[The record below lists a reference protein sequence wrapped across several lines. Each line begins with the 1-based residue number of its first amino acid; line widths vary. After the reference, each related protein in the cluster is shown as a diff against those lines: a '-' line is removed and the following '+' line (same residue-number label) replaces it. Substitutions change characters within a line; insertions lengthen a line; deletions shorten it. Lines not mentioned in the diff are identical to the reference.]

1 MDKWQSEAIDQLV
14 AAIVQA
20 QLKMAPAKKEATNP
34 FFHSRYADLPTC
46 WEAARPFL
54 EADIAI
60 VQSPMEGSDGYVLLD
75 TQLSHVSGQW
85 MRSRLK
91 VRVAKDDPQGY
102 GSAITY
108 MRRYALGCMT
118 GLVTE
123 EDDDGN
129 AASHPQPQPRQFT
142 PHKQTA
148 QAKINELRTEGL
160 KPEPQAA
167 RTAGE
172 VIPPT
177 KQVITPQASDRAP
190 APSDDSPAFIWRV
203 GAKHK
208 GESIRTIP
216 DDYLTW
222 FAENGKAA
230 DHVQAANDE
239 IDRRMGQA
247 SADYSDGEAV
257 A

>member
-1 MDKWQSEAIDQLV
+1 MEQWQSEQISELV
-14 AAIVQA
+14 GAIVKA
-20 QLKMAPAKKEATNP
+20 QVKMVPASKDHVNP
-34 FFHSRYADLPTC
+34 YFKSKYADLPSC
-46 WEAARPFL
+46 WEAVACFR
-54 EADIAI
+54 EEGVAI
-60 VQSPMEGSDGYVLLD
+60 TQSPMEGPDGFILLD
-75 TQLSHVSGQW
+75 TQLSHISGQW

-91 VRVAKDDPQGY
+91 IRVAKDDPQGY

-108 MRRYALGCMT
+108 ARRYALGCMT

-129 AASHPQPQPRQFT
+129 AASNPQPQARAFT
-142 PHKQTA
+142 QHKQTA
-148 QAKINELRTEGL
+148 QAKIAEIAREGV
-160 KPEPQAA
+160 AA
-167 RTAGE
+167 GASHPAPATSAGQS
-172 VIPPT
+172 VN
-177 KQVITPQASDRAP
+177 AP
-190 APSDDSPAFIWRV
+190 APADTLTPDDLPAFIWRV

-222 FAENGKAA
+222 FAENGKPA

-247 SADYSDGEAV
+247 SVEYVDGTEEPQ
-257 A
+257 